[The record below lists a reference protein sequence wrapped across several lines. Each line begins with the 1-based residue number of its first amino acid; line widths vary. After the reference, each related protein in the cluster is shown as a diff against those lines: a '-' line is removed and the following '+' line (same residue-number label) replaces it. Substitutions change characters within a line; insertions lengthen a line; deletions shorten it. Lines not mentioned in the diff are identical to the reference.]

1 MPGSAKIAMAEYRY
15 PEKRTTRNGRGDR
28 SANPGVRDMEKKMGK
43 LEIQHEIPSQFQDT
57 MTLLH
62 TRWPE
67 AFSGF
72 KPLEIGV
79 REKILQEL
87 GAEHKDS
94 INAFLR
100 WYTSSLPYCEQVLAR
115 EHRVR
120 LDGTPGDVL
129 TTADKRFAHARLYRN
144 APPKGEKKRNR
155 RLVAPDLSP
164 DLLAQQQRLGDLAS
178 RWSAEARKA
187 QAHLPKQR
195 NKVGDLAFVHADKA
209 YRPILLYR
217 VDRTANGDMVHWI
230 TADGAYG
237 RALAKDLYAVPPE
250 KDQSPA
256 ASEPEPPAS
265 PTEASVLPEPEKE
278 LPTRGA
284 QRFGSVLRLKKKDS
298 QTPAE
303 KPYLG

>member
-1 MPGSAKIAMAEYRY
+1 MVEYRY
-15 PEKRTTRNGRGDR
+15 PEKRTTHNGRGDR
-28 SANPGVRDMEKKMGK
+28 SANPGARYEEKKMGK
-43 LEIQHEIPSQFQDT
+43 QEILYEIPSQFQAT
-57 MTLLH
+57 MTLLE

-87 GAEHKDS
+87 GADHKEA
-94 INAFLR
+94 INAFLC

-164 DLLAQQQRLGDLAS
+164 DLRTQQQHLGDLAS
-178 RWSAEARKA
+178 RWSAEAKKA
-187 QAHLPKQR
+187 QAHLPKQG
-195 NKVGDLAFVHADKA
+195 NKVGDLGFVHADKA
-209 YRPILLYR
+209 YRPVLLYR
-217 VDRTANGDMVHWI
+217 VDRTANGDMVHWV
-230 TADGAYG
+230 TEDGAYG

-250 KDQSPA
+250 KGQTPA

-265 PTEASVLPEPEKE
+265 PAEASAPEPEKA

-284 QRFGSVLRLKKKDS
+284 QRFGSVLRLKKNDQGS
-298 QTPAE
+298 PAAKRHSE
-303 KPYLG
+303 